1 MKKLN
6 TQNTKN
12 VFTSLLSEL
21 HVKYTTTYADKLFN
35 EHPHKYDLYGISKI
49 LSDYKI
55 ANVGVR
61 VNNKAKDLYSL
72 TVPFV
77 AHISNS
83 FVTVSKVANDKVY
96 YRWDNKDIEND
107 TRQFIDLW
115 SGIVLL
121 AEPDESSIEPDYHKH
136 RRVELFQQLLKST
149 WIIAIA
155 MILALISWKNH
166 VYENIGS
173 MLLIILNLIGAYIGY
188 LLVLKQINVQS
199 NYADKICS
207 LFKQGDC
214 NNVLE
219 SSAAKFMGLIGWS
232 EIGFGYFITNI
243 FLLICMPS
251 SLEYVAIIN
260 LFALPYSFWSVW
272 YQKFKAKQWCP
283 LCLTVQVL
291 FSGIFIVNLAYGF
304 LDISSLKMDDVLLIL
319 SVYASFIIGLAMIV
333 PRLSEGQQVES
344 ITQEMNGIKM
354 KDEVFLSYLNNQPY
368 YEVSK
373 SDSRIMFG
381 NPNSSFVVTILT
393 NPHCSPCAKMHK
405 RIDNVLTK
413 IGDNICLQYI
423 FSSFNEELDYTGK
436 FLTAIY
442 LQKSRSEAMSIFNE
456 WYEKGKYDK
465 DDFFSKYKE
474 ININDEVETE
484 YAQHQKWRFKTKISA
499 TPTILINGYELP
511 SIYKVEEIEYF
522 IGLEIDIKK
531 HC

>member
-1 MKKLN
+1 MKKLSTKN
-6 TQNTKN
+6 TRN

-21 HVKYTTTYADKLFN
+21 NIKYTTTYADKLFN

-55 ANVGVR
+55 ANTGIR
-61 VNNKAKDLYSL
+61 VNDKEKDLYDL
-72 TVPFV
+72 AVPFV

-83 FVTVSKVANDKVY
+83 FVTVSKVAKDKVY
-96 YRWDNKDIEND
+96 YRWDDKDIESD

-121 AEPDESSIEPDYHKH
+121 AKPDESSIEPNYHKH
-136 RRVELFQQLLKST
+136 RRGELFQQLLKSI
-149 WIIAIA
+149 WIIAVV
-155 MILALISWKNH
+155 MILALISLKNH
-166 VYENIGS
+166 VYANTGS
-173 MLLIILNLIGAYIGY
+173 ILLIILNLVGAYIGY

-199 NYADKICS
+199 SYADKICS

-219 SSAAKFMGLIGWS
+219 SSAAKFLGLIGWS
-232 EIGFGYFITNI
+232 EMGFGYFITNI

-251 SLEYVAIIN
+251 SLEYVAAIN

-272 YQKFKAKQWCP
+272 YQKFRAKQWCP

-291 FSGIFIVNLAYGF
+291 FWGIFLVNLAYGF
-304 LDISSLKMDDVLLIL
+304 LDFSSFKIDGALLIL
-319 SVYASFIIGLAMIV
+319 SIYASFILGLAMIV

-344 ITQEMNGIKM
+344 ITQEMNSIKM
-354 KDEVFLSYLNNQPY
+354 KDEVFLSYLKNQPY

-373 SDSRIMFG
+373 SDSLIMFG
-381 NPNSSFVVTILT
+381 NPDSSFVVTILT

-405 RIDNVLTK
+405 RMDDILNK
-413 IGDNICLQYI
+413 MGDKICLQYI

-436 FLTAIY
+436 FLTAVY
-442 LQKSRSEAMSIFNE
+442 LQKDRSEAMSIFNK
-456 WYEKGKYDK
+456 WYEKGKYNK
-465 DDFFSKYKE
+465 DNFFSKYKE
-474 ININDEVETE
+474 ININNEVEAE
-484 YAQHQKWRFKTKISA
+484 YAQHQKWRFETKISA

-511 SIYKVEEIEYF
+511 DIYKVEELEYF
-522 IGLEIDIKK
+522 IELKLT
-531 HC
+531 